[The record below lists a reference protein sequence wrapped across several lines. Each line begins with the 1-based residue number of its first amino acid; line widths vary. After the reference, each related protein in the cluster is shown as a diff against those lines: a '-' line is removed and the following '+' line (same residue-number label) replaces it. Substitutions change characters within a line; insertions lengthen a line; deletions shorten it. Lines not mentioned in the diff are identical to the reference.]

1 MKNIYIAGPMRGH
14 PRYNFDAFLAAEEKL
29 KAKGWNVLSPARM
42 DLNLGFNPDTDT
54 PSEAFMADARW
65 RDVKAILREADAI
78 YMLKDWEKSTRARA
92 EKALAE
98 WKEIDVLFENELN
111 TPENILQ
118 EAMRLVCGDRQAT
131 YGPPNQDFER
141 TAKMWSAIK
150 GVEFTPSEVA
160 QFMICIKLSR
170 QTHQKK
176 RDNWVDIAGY
186 AYCGQRCDETPN

>member
-14 PRYNFDAFLAAEEKL
+14 PRYNFDAFLAAEERL

-78 YMLKDWEKSTRARA
+78 YMLKDWEKSTGARA
-92 EKALAE
+92 EKAIAE

-118 EAMRLVCGDRQAT
+118 EAMSLVCGDRQAT